1 MWRVASL
8 NTGLDIQQKEAQTM
22 GLYQHLRKTWLN
34 RDPSIMRQRLIQW
47 RKEDAIVRID
57 HATRLDRARSLGYKA
72 KPGFVL
78 VRVRLPRG
86 GRKREQY
93 RAGRK
98 SRSYG
103 RSKIVNLNYQTVAE
117 QRANK
122 KYPNCE
128 VLNSYYVAKD
138 GISYW
143 FEIILIDRAHPQ
155 VLASTVLRSIAAQR
169 GRVYR
174 GLTSSGKKSRGH
186 RRKGK
191 GAEKMRPS
199 LRAKDHLAH

>member
-1 MWRVASL
+1 MDKSY
-8 NTGLDIQQKEAQTM
+8 QQ
-22 GLYQHLRKTWLN
+22 
-34 RDPSIMRQRLIQW
+34 
-47 RKEDAIVRID
+47 
-57 HATRLDRARSLGYKA
+57 
-72 KPGFVL
+72 
-78 VRVRLPRG
+78 
-86 GRKREQY
+86 
-93 RAGRK
+93 
-98 SRSYG
+98 
-103 RSKIVNLNYQTVAE
+103 VAE
-117 QRANK
+117 ERSAK

-155 VLASTVLRSIAAQR
+155 VMASTVLRSIAAQR

-174 GLTSSGKKSRGH
+174 GLTSSGKKSRGL

-199 LRAKDHLAH
+199 LRARDHLAH